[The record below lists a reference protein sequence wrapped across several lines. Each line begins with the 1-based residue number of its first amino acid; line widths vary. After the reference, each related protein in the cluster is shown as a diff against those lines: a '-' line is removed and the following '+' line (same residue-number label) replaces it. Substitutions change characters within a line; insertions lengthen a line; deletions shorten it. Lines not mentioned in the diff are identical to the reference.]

1 MPAGPWSNLFSPE
14 FRAWLDDY
22 SKTEAILNV
31 KEKDMSFIVKDSG
44 GKDFKQ
50 APAGTHAARCYSLID
65 IGTQTGEFQGE
76 TNKRRQCIIRWEL
89 PLETELIDGVQKPLI
104 VSKFYSSN
112 LSEKSNLR
120 RDLEAWRSRAFTEEE
135 LENFELENI
144 LGKAC
149 MVSIIHKDG
158 KARVSGVSAM
168 PKGMQIPPAFNK
180 VLSFHLDDP
189 WDEAKFEA
197 LPEGFKKQIKAS
209 PEYHKAV
216 GKAVDHPT
224 PARERDH
231 DDDFDPVPF

>member
-22 SKTEAILNV
+22 SKTEATLYP

-50 APAGTHAARCYSLID
+50 APAGTHAARCYQLID

-76 TNKRRQCIIRWEL
+76 TSKRRQCIIRWEL
-89 PLETELIDGVQKPLI
+89 PLETELIDGIQKPLI

-120 RDLEAWRSRAFTEEE
+120 RDLEAWRSRAFTESE
-135 LENFELENI
+135 LDSFELTNI

-149 MVSIIHKDG
+149 MISIIHKDG

-168 PKGMQIPPAFNK
+168 PKGMEIPPAFNK
-180 VLSFHLDDP
+180 AHSFSLDDP
-189 WDEAKFEA
+189 WDEAKFAEM
-197 LPEGFKKQIKAS
+197 PEGFKKMIQAS

-216 GKAVDHPT
+216 GKAVNHT
-224 PARERDH
+224 PPSKDRADE
-231 DDDFDPVPF
+231 DFDDIPF